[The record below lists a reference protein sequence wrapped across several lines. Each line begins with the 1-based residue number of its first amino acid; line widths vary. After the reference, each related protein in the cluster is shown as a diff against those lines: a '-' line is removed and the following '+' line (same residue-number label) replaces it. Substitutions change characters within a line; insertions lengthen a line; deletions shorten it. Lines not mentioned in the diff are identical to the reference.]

1 MKTKKRGRK
10 SVVTQAKI
18 DELGLDMSP
27 DYLYYNDKNKMI
39 TIRDQPVG
47 ITATVS
53 IRQCGNDPIKAFKVA
68 DKLRSVIIDQHKKPE
83 KEYKR
88 KVIQRVTVSTP
99 KPNREIKDLIDP
111 VEMKNNSGK
120 STIWQKIKA
129 IFT

>member
-1 MKTKKRGRK
+1 MKTKKLGRP
-10 SVVTQAKI
+10 STVTKNKI
-18 DELGLDMSP
+18 KELGLDISP
-27 DYLYYNDKNKMI
+27 DYLNYRPNTETI
-39 TIRDQPVG
+39 IIRDQPAG
-47 ITATVS
+47 INATVS
-53 IRQCGNDPIKAFKVA
+53 VRRCGNDVKKAFLVA

-88 KVIQRVTVSTP
+88 KVIQRVTVSSP